1 MFDPL
6 FDPLWKAPIAGDTGA
21 ARETRWRRAATGR
34 VGPNFAKEPEQPN
47 RFEHGPDLVLA
58 YSGLLRVRLR
68 EFTCDGRLATLP
80 LDTPQFFGVRR
91 QIWRAAVAS
100 TRAVDRSLTR
110 QMNQRCPI

>member
-21 ARETRWRRAATGR
+21 ARETRWRRASTGR

-80 LDTPQFFGVRR
+80 LDTASFPAFGGKSGGPPWHQLERWIVAL
-91 QIWRAAVAS
+91 RA
-100 TRAVDRSLTR
+100 R
-110 QMNQRCPI
+110 